1 MARTRIS
8 EAQVGAGLALVDE
21 TELSSAIS
29 AHVALA
35 DPHTQ
40 YMTDAQV
47 SAAYA
52 EVSHIHATGNL
63 IKVSK
68 TPGLGEFSTV
78 AAAIASVTGASTTN
92 RFLISVGPGEY
103 LEPAGLTLPA
113 YTYVS
118 GLDPWNSAILKTTD
132 LTNDFITVSPNSG
145 LFNIGVSGPTT
156 AGKSTIKQVASGTT
170 KLYWLNIKEGS
181 YGITLA
187 PTSGAARCHCVGVVT
202 DGPTVMNRLFNC
214 DNPVGIG
221 IFILMQ
227 SGPMSTTWTGTQ
239 PSAVYLN
246 GSGSIAPY
254 KANAT
259 IDLCQFRGTGYDALY
274 VDNAG
279 LARGISVSFAM
290 GTTAIHVGPN
300 GASKVDMHGSQIK
313 PGSWTKDIWC
323 ESALGSV
330 TYSGVATESK
340 ITIAEGSSFVGNF
353 ADSDP
358 AIAGQVIYGELW
370 IGNKNVKTPLAS
382 YIQADKNTGLVSG
395 GGLSRGAGVREINV
409 AAGLAFIDTTSGLK
423 KVSWVDTVLTIPANT
438 DKARIYIN
446 NLGVV
451 GYSPSPID
459 KEFNVQ
465 LGETGTDAS
474 TILFLFDQTIVLP
487 QFRPKLYEYMEKVIG
502 PINVSGGAVTVNA
515 VDGLKLDV
523 QASSFFLTETENVT
537 DAGTAISFHCWRRNG
552 SGGWVVQS
560 ESQVDNNLWDDG
572 SGTLLAVPAG
582 KFTRPVLY
590 VSKSSGGTEFHCIHG
605 QEVFDTAVEATN
617 NPVPPDVLLE
627 HACRLAAII
636 AQQGNPTIVS
646 IIDQRPR
653 LGQMSSGST
662 SITNHND
669 LTGRDSATAHTQY
682 QLLTGKNVANGY
694 AGLEATGMLNP
705 AVIPATSHGNQAG
718 GTLHSTASTSVNGF
732 MSSADKTKLDG
743 IAAGAT
749 VNSTDAALKDRANHT
764 GTQAISTVTSLQAT
778 LDSKEKL
785 GSLQIDQIPAMSGT
799 SLIPY
804 DNTTPLISEGT
815 QLSSVSITPI
825 AVTSQLVVSGSI
837 LVDCSANARNI
848 AIALFRGNTCIGTAV
863 TNIGTG
869 GRGTPL
875 SFSFTDLTLG
885 TFVGTPTTYS
895 LRIGASSSST
905 WYVNSSPTS
914 STLFGGTLGTNSI
927 IFKEYV

>member
-1 MARTRIS
+1 MARTRLS
-8 EAQVGAGLALVDE
+8 ETQVGTGDPLVNE
-21 TELSSAIS
+21 TELASAI
-29 AHVALA
+29 ATHVAEA

-40 YMTDAQV
+40 YMTEAQV

-68 TPGLGEFSTV
+68 TPGLGEFSSVT
-78 AAAIASVTGASTTN
+78 AAIASVTGASTTN

-239 PSAVYLN
+239 PSAIYLN
-246 GSGSIAPY
+246 GSGSVAPY

-259 IDLCQFRGTGYDALY
+259 IDLCQFRGTGYDAIY

-340 ITIAEGSSFVGNF
+340 ITMAEGSSFVGNF

-395 GGLSRGAGVREINV
+395 GGLSRGAGIREINV

-438 DKARIYIN
+438 DKARIYVN

-451 GYSPSPID
+451 GYSPSPVD

-474 TILFLFDQTIVLP
+474 TILFLFDQSIVLP

-537 DAGTAISFHCWRRNG
+537 DAGTAVSFYCWRRNG
-552 SGGWVVQS
+552 SGGWVVQT
-560 ESQVDNNLWDDG
+560 ESQVDNGFWDNG
-572 SGTLLAVPAG
+572 TGTLAAVPAG
-582 KFTRPVLY
+582 KYTRPVLY
-590 VSKSSGGTEFHCIHG
+590 VAKNAGGTEFHCIHA
-605 QEVFDTAVEATN
+605 QEVFDTAIEATN

-636 AQQGNPTIVS
+636 AQQGNSTIVS

-669 LTGRDSATAHTQY
+669 LSGRDSSSAHMQY
-682 QLLTGKNVANGY
+682 QLKTEKNVPSGY
-694 AGLEATGMLNP
+694 AGLEASGLLNP
-705 AVIPATSHGNQAG
+705 AVIPAALHGDQAG

-732 MSSADKTKLDG
+732 MSSADKTKLDS
-743 IAAGAT
+743 IASGAT
-749 VNSTDAALKDRANHT
+749 VNSTDAALKARANHT
-764 GTQAISTVTSLQAT
+764 GTQAISTIELLQTT
-778 LDSKEKL
+778 LDSKELK
-785 GSLQIDQIPAMSGT
+785 GARGIVQVSAMSGT
-799 SLIPY
+799 SLIPF
-804 DNTTPLISEGT
+804 DNTSPLTTDGSLIGT
-815 QLSSVSITPI
+815 FNITPI
-825 AVTSQLVVSGSI
+825 AATSVLVISGSFMVDSSSNNRNVVTSVFRGSVCIGSAVV
-837 LVDCSANARNI
+837 NI
-848 AIALFRGNTCIGTAV
+848 AAA
-863 TNIGTG
+863 
-869 GRGTPL
+869 GRPSQLTFCL
-875 SFSFTDLTLG
+875 SDTSAG
-885 TFVGTPTTYS
+885 TFVGIPQVYTIRFGLASSGTWYIN
-895 LRIGASSSST
+895 RISSSST
-905 WYVNSSPTS
+905 LLG
-914 STLFGGTLGTNSI
+914 STLISSI
-927 IFKEYV
+927 VFKEYV